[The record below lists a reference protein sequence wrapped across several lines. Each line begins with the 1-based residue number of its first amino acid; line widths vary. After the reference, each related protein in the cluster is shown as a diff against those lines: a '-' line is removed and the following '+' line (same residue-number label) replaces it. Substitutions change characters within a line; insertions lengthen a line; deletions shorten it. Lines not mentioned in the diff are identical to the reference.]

1 MINLQDIH
9 SPEDIKNLSDGELRE
24 LASEMR
30 AAILDWVSAT
40 GGHVGPNLG
49 VVEATIALYQVM
61 DAPKDKIVWD
71 VSHQDVAHKMLTGRM
86 RFFTTP
92 ELYATLSEYSVPGE
106 SEYDLFYGG
115 HTSPSISLAAGLAKA
130 RDMRGEDHAV
140 VAFIGDGSLS
150 GGVAFEGLDA
160 AAELGT
166 NFIVIVND
174 NQMAIAENHGSL
186 YENLRLLRETN
197 GTAKDNFF
205 RSLGYDY
212 IYVKEGNDIP
222 ALREAF
228 TRAKASKRPIVVHI
242 NTQKGQGYDLA
253 EEYRE
258 RFHWS
263 VPFNL
268 ENGDARRNRTGNP
281 SYSELTG
288 EQLQSLIAADPM
300 TLVINPATPG
310 SFAFGPEERERVG
323 GQFWDVGI
331 AEQCAVSAAAAA
343 AKGGVKP
350 IMVVEAS
357 FLQRALDQLI
367 EDLSLDNLPATLLV
381 LDAGVYG
388 IPDATHLGFW
398 DMAMLSNIPNLV
410 YLGPT
415 NAEEYRAMLAW
426 AHGQRERPV
435 AIRVPAGPVRHAKG
449 QVDTDYSD
457 INKYKVVSRGSG
469 VAIIAASN
477 TMALAEKAAKLLRAE
492 GIKPTII
499 NPRFLSGVDEKLLLG
514 LQKKHHTVITLEDS
528 SLEGGLG
535 EKIARVLGPS
545 PLRVHCLGLKKS
557 FLDRYEA
564 PKLMEACGL
573 TPENIASI
581 ARENS

>member
-205 RSLGYDY
+205 RSLG
-212 IYVKEGNDIP
+212 
-222 ALREAF
+222 
-228 TRAKASKRPIVVHI
+228 
-242 NTQKGQGYDLA
+242 
-253 EEYRE
+253 
-258 RFHWS
+258 
-263 VPFNL
+263 
-268 ENGDARRNRTGNP
+268 
-281 SYSELTG
+281 
-288 EQLQSLIAADPM
+288 
-300 TLVINPATPG
+300 
-310 SFAFGPEERERVG
+310 
-323 GQFWDVGI
+323 
-331 AEQCAVSAAAAA
+331 
-343 AKGGVKP
+343 
-350 IMVVEAS
+350 
-357 FLQRALDQLI
+357 
-367 EDLSLDNLPATLLV
+367 
-381 LDAGVYG
+381 
-388 IPDATHLGFW
+388 
-398 DMAMLSNIPNLV
+398 
-410 YLGPT
+410 
-415 NAEEYRAMLAW
+415 
-426 AHGQRERPV
+426 
-435 AIRVPAGPVRHAKG
+435 
-449 QVDTDYSD
+449 
-457 INKYKVVSRGSG
+457 
-469 VAIIAASN
+469 
-477 TMALAEKAAKLLRAE
+477 
-492 GIKPTII
+492 
-499 NPRFLSGVDEKLLLG
+499 
-514 LQKKHHTVITLEDS
+514 
-528 SLEGGLG
+528 
-535 EKIARVLGPS
+535 
-545 PLRVHCLGLKKS
+545 
-557 FLDRYEA
+557 
-564 PKLMEACGL
+564 
-573 TPENIASI
+573 
-581 ARENS
+581 